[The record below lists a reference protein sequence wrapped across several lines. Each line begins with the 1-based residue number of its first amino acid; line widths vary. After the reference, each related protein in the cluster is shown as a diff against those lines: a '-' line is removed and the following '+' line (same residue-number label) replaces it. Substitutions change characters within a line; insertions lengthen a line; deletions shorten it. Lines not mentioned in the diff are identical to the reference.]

1 MNRTIKDYL
10 IALLLMLPIIA
21 PAQQILQVV
30 TKKIQKNFPYSVG
43 YEVNVEGE
51 RAEMYV
57 ETWNKNEVRV
67 EMDLIAK
74 HPDIAIAT
82 TELERMKYV
91 TDRVKN
97 KIYIRNYIDEN
108 EGKPSSSMK
117 ARYVIYVPADCPVY
131 LKDYFGTVNV
141 SDLANKLRVKSEFTS
156 IGLRNVKGEMDIKT
170 RFGDL
175 IGEQLDG
182 VMRVE
187 GRRSNITLR
196 DLKGQYNIASQ
207 YGIIEIFAND
217 RLIDLDIDAEKS
229 DVFFYN
235 DNAEIYSYQL
245 TARHGR
251 IQTPQDINFAS
262 LVDDANLQQLQFK
275 PNREF
280 YPSVTITVSFGDIQI
295 RKAKE

>member
-229 DVFFYN
+229 NVFFYN

>member
-1 MNRTIKDYL
+1 MKRQIKDYL
-10 IALLLMLPIIA
+10 IALLLLLPIFA
-21 PAQQILQVV
+21 PAQQVLQVV
-30 TKKIQKNFPYSVG
+30 TKKIQKNFPYRAG

-57 ETWNKNEVRV
+57 ETWNKNEIRV

-74 HPDIAIAT
+74 HPEKNVAEE
-82 TELERMKYV
+82 ELKKMKYV
-91 TDRVKN
+91 ADRIKN
-97 KIYIRNYIDEN
+97 KIYIRNYVDEN
-108 EGKPSSSMK
+108 DGKPTSSMK

-141 SDLANKLRVKSEFTS
+141 SDLASRLRVKTEFTS
-156 IGLRNVKGEMDIKT
+156 IGLQNVQGDMDIKT

-175 IGEQLDG
+175 IGEKLDG

-196 DLKGQYNIASQ
+196 DLKGEYNITSQ
-207 YGIIEIFAND
+207 YGVIEIFADD
-217 RLIDLDIDAEKS
+217 RLIDLNIDADKS

-235 DNAEIYSYQL
+235 PNAEIYSYNL
-245 TARHGR
+245 TANHGR
-251 IQTPQDINFAS
+251 IKTPQDIQFAN
-262 LVDDANLQQLQFK
+262 LVDTENLQQVKFK

-280 YPSVTITVSFGDIQI
+280 YPSVTITVSFGDIQVE
-295 RKAKE
+295 KVKE